1 MFDLNLKW
9 KPSRSKEN
17 ADMVKSLSK
26 LGWSTVAWNTTTFGK
41 LSASVKP
48 VNSVSLEPLDVKE
61 CLKYR
66 NLVCGSGSIADLVQ
80 LNRLTVILDEVV
92 DAQAL
97 TTGNDV
103 LKAFDIVAASPG
115 NAAVF
120 AHLCKSAQVD
130 IITLDFSRRLPFP
143 IIKKQVKLTHLLD
156 KVNRFA

>member
-17 ADMVKSLSK
+17 MDMVKALSK
-26 LGWSTVAWNTTTFGK
+26 LGWSTVAWNTNTFGK
-41 LSASVKP
+41 LTASVKP
-48 VNSVSLEPLDVKE
+48 PSPVSLEPLDAKE

-66 NLVCGSGSIADLVQ
+66 SLVCGLSTTADIVQ
-80 LNRLTVILDEVV
+80 LNRLTVTLDEVV

-97 TTGNDV
+97 TAGNEM
-103 LKAFDIVAASPG
+103 LKAFDIIAASPG

-143 IIKKQVKLTHLLD
+143 IIKKQVISLLLSL
-156 KVNRFA
+156 RLS